1 MGPATLVDIP
11 ELHENL
17 CPGFRVGTAIER
29 RKLPSLDLGDVIARP
44 DGTAI
49 ITEHQRGIR
58 RHRKHI
64 EEMAETDVGRN
75 SLVDRVHVGYPSIQ

>member
-29 RKLPSLDLGDVIARP
+29 RKLPSLHLGDVVAGP
-44 DGTAI
+44 DEVAVIG
-49 ITEHQRGIR
+49 ELQRGIG